1 MKKLFLL
8 GILTLFFMGS
18 MMAQEIVIKKNNTPK
33 PRISAAV
40 TEGMRYR
47 DFDDLYNYR
56 KYKPQPDDPYNPT
69 LAGVASFLIPG
80 LGQGLCDEWGRGLAF
95 FAGHALFALCF
106 CNSEAIGT
114 AFDNFEAG
122 EASGRNISTLAT
134 GIALWLAYDIWNTV
148 DAIHVA
154 KIKNLY
160 YQDLKGRQAYIQM
173 NVSPCLT
180 YVRTP
185 DTNAPVMGL
194 SLNIGF

>member
-1 MKKLFLL
+1 
-8 GILTLFFMGS
+8 MGS
-18 MMAQEIVIKKNNTPK
+18 MMAQEITIKKSNTTSK
-33 PRISAAV
+33 PTRPLAAV
-40 TEGMRYR
+40 TEGMRYK
-47 DFDDLYNYR
+47 DYKDLYNYR
-56 KYKPQPDDPYNPT
+56 KYKPQPSDSYNPT

-95 FAGHALFALCF
+95 FAGHALFIMSF
-106 CNSEAIGT
+106 CTSEAIGT
-114 AFDNFEAG
+114 AFDQFEAG
-122 EASGRNISTLAT
+122 EASSKSISTVAT

-173 NVSPCLT
+173 DVSPCLT
-180 YVRTP
+180 YIHTP
-185 DTNAPVMGL
+185 ETNAPALGL